1 MVEQVVAKKNGQ
13 LNFKT
18 KIALFLAVM
27 GPGIITASVDND
39 ANGIATYSVAGA
51 HYGYGLLWLLPVIAI
66 CLYMVQEMCA
76 RMGIVTGKG
85 LASLIRAAYGLR
97 ITFFAMIV
105 LIIANLANT
114 VGDFA
119 GVAASLEIFGI
130 SRYISVP
137 LSGFFAWYLI
147 LKGTYK
153 TVEKIFLFACFLYI
167 TYIISGFMAKPNW
180 GLALQNVV
188 IPKPQLN
195 KDYVFLAIAVIGTTI
210 APWMQFYQQSA
221 VVDKKLK
228 IKDYF
233 YEKIDIIFGTAV
245 TDIVAFFIIVAC
257 ASTLFIHNIRV
268 ETAADAA
275 VALAP
280 LAGKYASIMFAL
292 GLLNAGIFS
301 VCIIPLSTAYAVCEA
316 FGWEQGVDRTYK
328 QAPEFISIY
337 TGMIFVG
344 GILILW
350 PKAPLITIMI
360 LSQAVNGLLL
370 PVIMIFMML
379 LINNRRIMGKYVNS
393 KLYNW
398 IAWIITGMLVLLS
411 VILVVVSFIG

>member
-1 MVEQVVAKKNGQ
+1 MSNGE
-13 LNFKT
+13 N
-18 KIALFLAVM
+18 KISLKVKLALFLAVM

-51 HYGYGLLWLLPVIAI
+51 HYGYALLWLLPLIAV

-85 LASLIRAAYGLR
+85 LASLIRGSFGFR

-137 LSGFFAWYLI
+137 LAGFFAWYLI
-147 LKGTYK
+147 VKGTYK
-153 TVEKIFLFACFLYI
+153 TVEKIFLFGCFLYI
-167 TYIISGFMAKPNW
+167 TYVISGFMAKPAW
-180 GLALQNVV
+180 GIALKNIA
-188 IPKPQLN
+188 IPTLQFK
-195 KDYVFLAIAVIGTTI
+195 KDFIVLAIAVIGTTI
-210 APWMQFYQQSA
+210 APWMQFYQQAA

-233 YEKIDIIFGTAV
+233 YEKVDIIFGTAV
-245 TDIVAFFIIVAC
+245 TNIVAFFIIVAC

-268 ETAADAA
+268 DTAADAA

-280 LAGKYASIMFAL
+280 LAGKYASVMFAL

-328 QAPEFISIY
+328 QAPEFIGIY
-337 TGMIFVG
+337 TGMIVIG
-344 GILILW
+344 GVLILW
-350 PKAPLITIMI
+350 PQAPLVKIMI
-360 LSQAVNGLLL
+360 LSQAVNGMLL

-379 LINNRRIMGKYVNS
+379 LINDARVMGKYVNT

-398 IAWIITGMLVLLS
+398 IAWIITGALVLLS
-411 VILVVVSFIG
+411 IILVVVSFTG

>member
-1 MVEQVVAKKNGQ
+1 MGNGESKISLKAK
-13 LNFKT
+13 LA
-18 KIALFLAVM
+18 IFLAVM

-51 HYGYGLLWLLPVIAI
+51 HYGYGLLWLLPLIAV

-85 LASLIRAAYGLR
+85 LASLIRGAYGFR

-137 LSGFFAWYLI
+137 LAGFFAWYLI

-153 TVEKIFLFACFLYI
+153 TVEKIFLFACFMYV
-167 TYIISGFMAKPNW
+167 TYIISGFIAKPAW
-180 GLALQNVV
+180 GIALQNIAIPNLQFKRDFV
-188 IPKPQLN
+188 I
-195 KDYVFLAIAVIGTTI
+195 LAVAVIGTTI
-210 APWMQFYQQSA
+210 APWMQFYQQAA

-233 YEKIDIIFGTAV
+233 YEKVDIIFGT
-245 TDIVAFFIIVAC
+245 TITNIVAFFIIVAC
-257 ASTLFIHNIRV
+257 ASTLFIHKIRV
-268 ETAADAA
+268 DTAADAA

-280 LAGKYASIMFAL
+280 LAGKYASVLFAL
-292 GLLNAGIFS
+292 GLFNAGLFS

-328 QAPEFISIY
+328 QAPEFIGIY
-337 TGMIFVG
+337 TGMIFIG
-344 GILILW
+344 GTLILW
-350 PKAPLITIMI
+350 PQAPLVKIMI
-360 LSQAVNGLLL
+360 LSQAINGVLL

-379 LINNRRIMGKYVNS
+379 LINDARIMGKYVNT

-398 IAWIITGMLVLLS
+398 IAWTITGALILLS
-411 VILVVVSFIG
+411 AILVVVSFIG

>member
-1 MVEQVVAKKNGQ
+1 
-13 LNFKT
+13 
-18 KIALFLAVM
+18 M

-76 RMGIVTGKG
+76 RMGMVTGKG
-85 LASLIRAAYGLR
+85 LASLIRGAYGFR

-137 LSGFFAWYLI
+137 LAGFFAWYLI

-153 TVEKIFLFACFLYI
+153 TVEKIFLFGCFLYI
-167 TYIISGFMAKPNW
+167 TYVISGFMSKPAW
-180 GLALQNVV
+180 GIALQNIA
-188 IPKPQLN
+188 IPHLQLK
-195 KDYVFLAIAVIGTTI
+195 KDYIILAIAVIGTTI
-210 APWMQFYQQSA
+210 APWMQFYQQAA

-233 YEKIDIIFGTAV
+233 YEKVDIIFGTTV
-245 TDIVAFFIIVAC
+245 TNIVAFFIIVAC

-268 ETAADAA
+268 DSAADAA

-280 LAGKYASIMFAL
+280 LAGKYASIMFAI
-292 GLLNAGIFS
+292 GLFNAGIFS

-328 QAPEFISIY
+328 QAPEFINIY
-337 TGMIFVG
+337 TGMIVIG
-344 GILILW
+344 GALILW
-350 PKAPLITIMI
+350 PKAPLVKIMV
-360 LSQAVNGLLL
+360 LSQAVNGFLL

-379 LINNRRIMGKYVNS
+379 LINNSRIMGKYVNS

-398 IAWIITGMLVLLS
+398 IAWIITSLLVLLS
-411 VILVVVSFIG
+411 VILVIVSFVP

>member
-1 MVEQVVAKKNGQ
+1 MSNGESKISLKAK
-13 LNFKT
+13 L
-18 KIALFLAVM
+18 ALFLAVM

-76 RMGIVTGKG
+76 RMGMVTGKG
-85 LASLIRAAYGLR
+85 LASLIRGAYGFR

-137 LSGFFAWYLI
+137 LAGFFAWYLI

-153 TVEKIFLFACFLYI
+153 TVEKIFLFGCFIYI
-167 TYIISGFMAKPNW
+167 TYVISGFMAKPAW
-180 GLALQNVV
+180 GIAFKNVAVPSLQF
-188 IPKPQLN
+188 K
-195 KDYVFLAIAVIGTTI
+195 KDYIILAIAVIGTTI
-210 APWMQFYQQSA
+210 APWMQFYQQAA

-233 YEKIDIIFGTAV
+233 YEKVDIVFGTAV
-245 TDIVAFFIIVAC
+245 TNIVAFFIIIAC
-257 ASTLFIHNIRV
+257 ASTLFIHNIQV
-268 ETAADAA
+268 NTAADAA

-280 LAGKYASIMFAL
+280 LAGKYASIMFAI
-292 GLLNAGIFS
+292 GLFNAGLFS

-328 QAPEFISIY
+328 QAPEFINIY
-337 TGMIFVG
+337 TGMIIIG
-344 GILILW
+344 GALILW
-350 PKAPLITIMI
+350 PKAPLVTIMV
-360 LSQAVNGLLL
+360 LSQAVNGFLL
-370 PVIMIFMML
+370 PVIMVFMML
-379 LINNRRIMGKYVNS
+379 LINNERIMGKYVNS

-398 IAWIITGMLVLLS
+398 IAWIITGLLVLLS
-411 VILVVVSFIG
+411 VILVVVSFTG

>member
-1 MVEQVVAKKNGQ
+1 MEQVVAKKNGS
-13 LNFKT
+13 LSFKT

-51 HYGYGLLWLLPVIAI
+51 NYGYGLLWLLPVIAV

-76 RMGIVTGKG
+76 RMGMVTGKG
-85 LASLIRAAYGLR
+85 LASLIRAAYGFR
-97 ITFFAMIV
+97 ITFFAMII
-105 LIIANLANT
+105 LIVANLANT

-137 LSGFFAWYLI
+137 LAGFFAWYLI

-153 TVEKIFLFACFLYI
+153 TVEKIFLFGCFIYI
-167 TYIISGFMAKPNW
+167 TYVISGFMAKPAW
-180 GLALQNVV
+180 GIAFKSIAIPSLQF
-188 IPKPQLN
+188 K
-195 KDYVFLAIAVIGTTI
+195 KDYIILAIAVIGTTI
-210 APWMQFYQQSA
+210 APWMQFYQQAA

-233 YEKIDIIFGTAV
+233 YEKVDIIFGTAV
-245 TDIVAFFIIVAC
+245 TNIVAFFIIIAC
-257 ASTLFIHNIRV
+257 ASTLFIHNIQV
-268 ETAADAA
+268 NTAADAA

-280 LAGKYASIMFAL
+280 LAGKYASIMFAI
-292 GLLNAGIFS
+292 GLFNAGLFS

-328 QAPEFISIY
+328 QAPEFINIY
-337 TGMIFVG
+337 TAMIVVG
-344 GILILW
+344 GALILW
-350 PKAPLITIMI
+350 PKAPLVTIMVM
-360 LSQAVNGLLL
+360 SQAVNGFLL

-379 LINNRRIMGKYVNS
+379 LINNSRIMGKYVNT
-393 KLYNW
+393 KLYNY
-398 IAWIITGMLVLLS
+398 IAWIITGLLVLLS
-411 VILVVVSFIG
+411 VILVVVSFTG

>member
-1 MVEQVVAKKNGQ
+1 MEQGAAKKSGA
-13 LNFKT
+13 LSFKT

-85 LASLIRAAYGLR
+85 LASLIRGAYGFR

-137 LSGFFAWYLI
+137 LAGFFAWYLI

-153 TVEKIFLFACFLYI
+153 TVEKIFLFGCFIYI
-167 TYIISGFMAKPNW
+167 TYVISGFMAKPAW
-180 GLALQNVV
+180 GIAFKNVAIPSLQF
-188 IPKPQLN
+188 K
-195 KDYVFLAIAVIGTTI
+195 KDYIILAIAVIGTTI
-210 APWMQFYQQSA
+210 APWMQFYQQAA

-233 YEKIDIIFGTAV
+233 YEKVDIIFGTAV
-245 TDIVAFFIIVAC
+245 TNIVAFFIIVAC

-268 ETAADAA
+268 DTAADAA

-280 LAGKYASIMFAL
+280 LAGKYASIMFAI
-292 GLLNAGIFS
+292 GLFNAGLFS

-328 QAPEFISIY
+328 QAPEFINIY
-337 TGMIFVG
+337 TGMIIIG
-344 GILILW
+344 GALILW
-350 PKAPLITIMI
+350 PKAPLVTIMV
-360 LSQAVNGLLL
+360 LSQAVNGFLL
-370 PVIMIFMML
+370 PVIMVFMML
-379 LINNRRIMGKYVNS
+379 LINNERIMGKYVNS

-398 IAWIITGMLVLLS
+398 IAWIITGLLVLLS
-411 VILVVVSFIG
+411 VILVVVSFTG

>member
-1 MVEQVVAKKNGQ
+1 MNNGE
-13 LNFKT
+13 N
-18 KIALFLAVM
+18 KISLKARLALFLAVM

-51 HYGYGLLWLLPVIAI
+51 HYGYGLLWLLPLIAV

-85 LASLIRAAYGLR
+85 LASLIRGAYGFR

-137 LSGFFAWYLI
+137 LAGFFAWYLI
-147 LKGTYK
+147 VKGTYK
-153 TVEKIFLFACFLYI
+153 TVEKIFLFGCFIYI
-167 TYIISGFMAKPNW
+167 TYVISGFMAKPDW
-180 GLALQNVV
+180 GIALQNIAV
-188 IPKPQLN
+188 PSLQFK
-195 KDYVFLAIAVIGTTI
+195 KDYIILSIAVIGTTI
-210 APWMQFYQQSA
+210 APWMQFYQQAA

-233 YEKIDIIFGTAV
+233 YEKVDIIFGTAV
-245 TDIVAFFIIVAC
+245 TNIVAFFIIVAC
-257 ASTLFIHNIRV
+257 ASTLFVHNISIN
-268 ETAADAA
+268 TAADAA
-275 VALAP
+275 KSLAP
-280 LAGKYASIMFAL
+280 LAGKYASVLFAI
-292 GLLNAGIFS
+292 GLFNAGLFS

-328 QAPEFISIY
+328 QAPEFINIY
-337 TGMIFVG
+337 TGMIVIG
-344 GILILW
+344 GGLILW
-350 PKAPLITIMI
+350 PKAPLVTIMVM
-360 LSQAVNGLLL
+360 SQAVNGVLL

-379 LINNRRIMGKYVNS
+379 LINDPRVMGKYVNT

-398 IAWIITGMLVLLS
+398 IAWIITGLLVFLS
-411 VILVVVSFIG
+411 VILVVVSFTG

>member
-1 MVEQVVAKKNGQ
+1 MEQPVAQKSRW
-13 LNFKT
+13 LSFKM
-18 KIALFLAVM
+18 KLALFLAVM

-51 HYGYGLLWLLPVIAI
+51 HYGYGLLWLLPLIAV

-85 LASLIRAAYGLR
+85 LASLIRGAFGFR

-130 SRYISVP
+130 SRYVSVP
-137 LSGFFAWYLI
+137 LAGFFAWYLI
-147 LKGTYK
+147 VKGTYK
-153 TVEKIFLFACFLYI
+153 TVEKIFLFGCFLYI
-167 TYIISGFMAKPNW
+167 TYVISGFMAKPAW
-180 GLALQNVV
+180 GIALKNIAIPTLQFKKDFIVLAV
-188 IPKPQLN
+188 
-195 KDYVFLAIAVIGTTI
+195 AVIGTTI
-210 APWMQFYQQSA
+210 APWMQFYQQAA

-233 YEKIDIIFGTAV
+233 YEKVDIIFGTAV
-245 TDIVAFFIIVAC
+245 TNIVAFFIIVAC
-257 ASTLFIHNIRV
+257 ASTLFVHNIRV
-268 ETAADAA
+268 DTAADAA

-280 LAGKYASIMFAL
+280 LAGKYASVMFAL

-328 QAPEFISIY
+328 QAPEFIGIY
-337 TGMIFVG
+337 TGMIVIG
-344 GILILW
+344 GALILW
-350 PKAPLITIMI
+350 PQAPLIKIMI

-379 LINNRRIMGKYVNS
+379 LINDARVMGKYVNT
-393 KLYNW
+393 KIYNW
-398 IAWIITGMLVLLS
+398 IAWIITGLL
-411 VILVVVSFIG
+411 ILMSLILIVVSFTG

>member
-1 MVEQVVAKKNGQ
+1 MEQVVAPKSGWS
-13 LNFKT
+13 NFKI
-18 KIALFLAVM
+18 KLALFLAVM

-76 RMGIVTGKG
+76 RMGMVTGKG
-85 LASLIRAAYGLR
+85 LASLIRGAYGFR

-137 LSGFFAWYLI
+137 LAGFFAWYLI

-153 TVEKIFLFACFLYI
+153 TVEKIFLFGCFIYI
-167 TYIISGFMAKPNW
+167 TYVISGFMAKPAW
-180 GLALQNVV
+180 SIALRNIAV
-188 IPKPQLN
+188 PSLQLK
-195 KDYVFLAIAVIGTTI
+195 KDYIILAIAVIGTTI
-210 APWMQFYQQSA
+210 APWMQFYQQAA

-233 YEKIDIIFGTAV
+233 YEKVDIIFGTAV
-245 TDIVAFFIIVAC
+245 TNIVAFFIIVAC

-268 ETAADAA
+268 DTAADAA

-280 LAGKYASIMFAL
+280 LAGKYASIMFAI
-292 GLLNAGIFS
+292 GLFNAGLFS

-328 QAPEFISIY
+328 QAPEFINIY
-337 TGMIFVG
+337 TGMIIIG
-344 GILILW
+344 GALILW
-350 PKAPLITIMI
+350 PKAPLVTIMV
-360 LSQAVNGLLL
+360 LSQAVNGFLL
-370 PVIMIFMML
+370 PVIMVFMML
-379 LINNRRIMGKYVNS
+379 LINNERIMGKYVNT

-398 IAWIITGMLVLLS
+398 VAWIITSLLVLLS
-411 VILVVVSFIG
+411 VILVVVSFTG